1 MTVARSAE
9 LVRHRSGATG
19 SFRSVNSRRGGIHL
33 PALIGVGGGLLLSVQ
48 FTRSFIIPARS
59 ASQKEHC
66 SVRPAFRP
74 DSANKYQSRL
84 IDADWFG
91 FHWMVSF
98 VDQLNVAIMTAYLEI
113 YNNIITGRA
122 VICYTTRTQEAVL
135 WIFTWF
141 NKPTRQHKCDTRYA
155 ISKLINQHGKWIT
168 VRLMQILLE
177 PVIYKRFLN

>member
-1 MTVARSAE
+1 VAERRHFSPRLTYGFPSHVSVKLTRKRYALLAGIMTVARSAE

-91 FHWMVSF
+91 FH
-98 VDQLNVAIMTAYLEI
+98 
-113 YNNIITGRA
+113 
-122 VICYTTRTQEAVL
+122 
-135 WIFTWF
+135 
-141 NKPTRQHKCDTRYA
+141 
-155 ISKLINQHGKWIT
+155 
-168 VRLMQILLE
+168 
-177 PVIYKRFLN
+177 

>member
-1 MTVARSAE
+1 MNFVSTLVRGRKTTFFSASDLRLPLPRVGKINAETVRPAGRHMTVVRSAE

-66 SVRPAFRP
+66 SVRRAFRR
-74 DSANKYQSRL
+74 DSANKYQYRL

-91 FHWMVSF
+91 FH
-98 VDQLNVAIMTAYLEI
+98 
-113 YNNIITGRA
+113 
-122 VICYTTRTQEAVL
+122 
-135 WIFTWF
+135 
-141 NKPTRQHKCDTRYA
+141 
-155 ISKLINQHGKWIT
+155 
-168 VRLMQILLE
+168 
-177 PVIYKRFLN
+177 